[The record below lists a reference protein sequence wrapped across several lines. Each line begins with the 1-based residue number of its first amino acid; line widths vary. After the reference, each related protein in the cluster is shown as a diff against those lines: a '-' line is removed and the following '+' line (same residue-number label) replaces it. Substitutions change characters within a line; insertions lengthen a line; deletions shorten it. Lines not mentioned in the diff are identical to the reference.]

1 MLRELRIR
9 DVAIID
15 EVSLSFGPGLNVIS
29 GETGAGK
36 SILLQ
41 SLALLCGA
49 RGSGDLIRADADEA
63 VVEGL
68 FECPVP
74 DALREALGLDDDGEI
89 LVRRHVARS
98 GKGRL
103 YVNGAPI
110 TLALLGQ
117 LGEFL
122 VHIYGQHDQALL
134 LRPANHLDLLD
145 RFAELAAQ
153 RSRMA
158 DTFAGYVEAR
168 RQRDECARL
177 AATVAERRDL
187 LEFQQREL
195 ATAAPLP
202 GEEAELRQDRELLRH
217 AERLETVCREGEALL
232 YSGQGAMLGP
242 LARLQQQLAELSP
255 IAPPLGEIASL
266 VDSGRV
272 QLEEAALQLRAAVER
287 LNRDP
292 ARLESIEERVAVLQR
307 LARKY
312 GVPADEL
319 PRTLTDIE
327 RELAQL
333 DSQAADAEA
342 AEAVEAERRAAAVVV
357 ARELSAARRRAAQ
370 ELERRMVDE
379 LGVLGM
385 GGALFGVAQDTDDA
399 SLSAD
404 GIDRIEFML
413 AANPGEPAKPLARV
427 ASGGELSRIMLAL
440 KALTAATG
448 ETPILIFDEVDAGIG
463 GSVALAV
470 ARRLKALANTRQLL
484 CITHLAQIA
493 AYADHHVAVEKR
505 QSGGRVITSAR
516 ALSASQRVAEVSRML
531 GGTAAPAE
539 AERYAK
545 RLLAEARRVA
555 SGSEP

>member
-15 EVSLSFGPGLNVIS
+15 EVALTFGSGLNVIS

-41 SLALLCGA
+41 SFALLCGA
-49 RGSGDLIRADADEA
+49 RGSADLIRADADEA

-68 FECPVP
+68 FDCALP
-74 DALREALGLDDDGEI
+74 DPLRDALGLDDDGEI
-89 LVRRHVARS
+89 LVRRHVSRS
-98 GKGRL
+98 GKGRIH
-103 YVNGAPI
+103 VNGSPV
-110 TLALLGQ
+110 TLALLAQ
-117 LGEFL
+117 LGQYL

-145 RFAELAAQ
+145 RFGELDAL

-158 DTFAGYVEAR
+158 EAFAAFADAR
-168 RQRDECARL
+168 RQREDLTRR
-177 AATVAERRDL
+177 AAALAERRDL

-195 ATAAPLP
+195 SEAAARP
-202 GEEAELRQDRELLRH
+202 GEEATLRQERELLRH
-217 AERLETVCREGEALL
+217 AERLEGACREGEGLL
-232 YSGQGAMLGP
+232 YSGHSAMVGT
-242 LARLQQQLAELSP
+242 LARLQNQLAELAP
-255 IAPPLGEIASL
+255 IAPALGDVAAL
-266 VDSGRV
+266 VESGRV
-272 QLEEAALQLRAAVER
+272 QLEEAALQLRAAAEH
-287 LNRDP
+287 LEADP
-292 ARLESIEERVAVLQR
+292 ARLEAIEERVASLQR

-319 PRTLTDIE
+319 AATCAAVE
-327 RELAQL
+327 RDLASL
-333 DSQAADAEA
+333 DSQAADATAGEA
-342 AEAVEAERRAAAVVV
+342 REGALRAAAVAV
-357 ARELSAARRRAAQ
+357 AHELSDARKAALSQ
-370 ELERRMVDE
+370 LEKRMVGE
-379 LGVLGM
+379 LAALGM
-385 GGALFGVAQDTDDA
+385 DGAAFGVAQIHREEALT
-399 SLSAD
+399 AD
-404 GIDRIEFML
+404 GADQVEFLL

-440 KALTAATG
+440 KALTAAAG
-448 ETPILIFDEVDAGIG
+448 ETPILLFDEVDAGIG

-470 ARRLKALANTRQLL
+470 ARRLKALAHTRQLL

-505 QSGGRVITSAR
+505 PSGGRVITHAR
-516 ALSASQRVAEVSRML
+516 ALDAAQRVAEVSRML

-545 RLLAEARRVA
+545 RLLAEARRA
-555 SGSEP
+555 GPSLEP